1 MKKVYLICSVLFLT
15 VQLSS
20 CQSNNGE
27 KSNLTNSEE
36 DSVSE
41 NSETEKED
49 ESYINPKGNKIISRF
64 NVPEGYNRVKT
75 EKNSFAEFLQ
85 NLPLKPDG
93 SPVLLYNGNEK
104 GNQDAHLA
112 VVDLPI
118 GKRDLHQCADAIMR
132 LRADYLFGQK
142 RYNEIEFLFVS
153 GKRSNYATYLAGRT
167 PNSTNLWSYLENVFN
182 LASTLS
188 LDKQLKS
195 KDLNSIEVGDVF
207 IKGGS
212 PGHAVIVV
220 DKCVNSEGKV
230 KFMLAQSYMPAQ
242 ETQVLVNPQ
251 DPNNP
256 WYDLDFG
263 DILETAEYTFTKNQL
278 KSF

>member
-220 DKCVNSEGKV
+220 DKCVNTEGKV

>member
-93 SPVLLYNGNEK
+93 SPVLLFNGNEK

-220 DKCVNSEGKV
+220 DKCVNTEGKV

>member
-93 SPVLLYNGNEK
+93 SPVLLFNGNEK

-132 LRADYLFGQK
+132 HRADYLFGQK

-220 DKCVNSEGKV
+220 DKCMNTEGKV

>member
-93 SPVLLYNGNEK
+93 SPVLLFNGNEK

-220 DKCVNSEGKV
+220 DKCVNTEGKV

-256 WYDLDFG
+256 WYDLDFV

>member
-36 DSVSE
+36 DSVTE

-49 ESYINPKGNKIISRF
+49 KSYINPKGNKIISRF

-142 RYNEIEFLFVS
+142 RYNEIEFLFVN

-220 DKCVNSEGKV
+220 DK
-230 KFMLAQSYMPAQ
+230 
-242 ETQVLVNPQ
+242 
-251 DPNNP
+251 
-256 WYDLDFG
+256 
-263 DILETAEYTFTKNQL
+263 
-278 KSF
+278 